1 MAGKNGC
8 DSVPRAADKISDGL
22 KSLIFQVTLSKTP
35 NTVDMEPED
44 ATSCSQV
51 ELHWEDKDTNSPTKL
66 STPNMF
72 WLKEM

>member
-8 DSVPRAADKISDGL
+8 DSVPRAPDKISDGL

-44 ATSCSQV
+44 ATSCSQGG
-51 ELHWEDKDTNSPTKL
+51 
-66 STPNMF
+66 TP
-72 WLKEM
+72 LGR